1 MNQTSNT
8 AIVLRYA
15 NYRENDRM
23 LTLFSP
29 TRGLVEAVARG
40 CRKPKSKLLSA
51 SELFALGEFELFEK
65 DGRYTVTGFTLTEN
79 FYALR
84 EDWDRLNCGVYLLA
98 LCEAA
103 VQPGEPARELFMLL
117 LHTLSRLT
125 FTRQPWKP
133 LLTGFLAHFAACEGY
148 RPRLAHCVRCGRR
161 LAPEEP
167 AWFDPREGGL
177 VCGQH
182 REPGMPAVTRHQTD
196 FLRMALENGT
206 AAWVEDPAH
215 QAPLALMRAFV
226 EQRLDKPLR
235 VRLPEA

>member
-40 CRKPKSKLLSA
+40 CRRPKSKLLSA

-84 EDWDRLNCGVYLLA
+84 EDWERLNCGVYLLS

-103 VQPGEPARELFMLL
+103 VQPGENAQELFMLL

-125 FTRQPWKP
+125 FTDQPWKP
-133 LLTGFLAHFAACEGY
+133 LLTGFLAHLPPARATGPGWRTVCAAGGAWRRRSRPGSTGGRAGSPAASTGSPACRPSRTG
-148 RPRLAHCVRCGRR
+148 RPRFCGWRWRAARRPGRR
-161 LAPEEP
+161 ARS
-167 AWFDPREGGL
+167 AKPR
-177 VCGQH
+177 
-182 REPGMPAVTRHQTD
+182 
-196 FLRMALENGT
+196 
-206 AAWVEDPAH
+206 
-215 QAPLALMRAFV
+215 
-226 EQRLDKPLR
+226 
-235 VRLPEA
+235 